1 MVEPGNDDRTVREQ
15 AERLALAAI
24 GAVALTGERIDE
36 LADAI
41 ADRLGVSREDAR
53 TLLGEIATGWR
64 RESSRVGER
73 ANEAATRIV
82 RELGLATS
90 EQLEDVELRVAQL
103 EHRLRLLERG
113 PQA

>member
-1 MVEPGNDDRTVREQ
+1 MAEPGNDDRSLREQ

-64 RESSRVGER
+64 RETSRVGER
-73 ANEAATRIV
+73 TSEAATRLV
-82 RELGLATS
+82 RELGLATT

-103 EHRLRLLERG
+103 EHRLRLLERE
-113 PQA
+113 PR